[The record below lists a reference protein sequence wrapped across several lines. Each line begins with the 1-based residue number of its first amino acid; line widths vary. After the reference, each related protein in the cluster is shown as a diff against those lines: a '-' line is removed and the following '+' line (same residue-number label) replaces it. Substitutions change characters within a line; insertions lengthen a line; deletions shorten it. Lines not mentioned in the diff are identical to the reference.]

1 MALINK
7 FTAIGD
13 AIRAKTGKSEA
24 LTLDQM
30 AEEILT
36 LAGDGLIDHADIPE
50 YVKNEV
56 QNLIQ
61 KIEKVKKDDSIM
73 FIAMSDMHYY
83 NGQKDTDEYP
93 SQANIQS
100 DIGDLHGCMA
110 AKALSYLYDFD
121 FMAYTGDHIL
131 GAGTTTKQVAMQQA
145 VEINKLL
152 HEFHN
157 GLPCF
162 HAIGNHDTGLYYDEA
177 QNEAGN
183 TGNFLISGEWLYNNF
198 TKLSESEN
206 TVFGDPT
213 YGGYCY
219 RDFPEKKLR
228 VYLLNTSDY
237 ILYEKQSGV
246 LAKSYCLGSQRKWF
260 ADSLIQLNG
269 KTDANEWKFMVL
281 SHFPADFG
289 YTTHLSELLR
299 AYKEGVSTTIS
310 TETGLNYTVDFK
322 GQNIARFVA
331 QFHGHIHNFLSSKL
345 YSYKNG
351 YGEQFNAWRIATP
364 NSSYNRENYYDIVGN
379 YKDHSFKQPETYEK
393 TINTGKD
400 TSFVVNIINPSEETI
415 HSLCYGA
422 GVDRTVS
429 YGDEVYYMVYN
440 SLHKITNSSSTNII
454 QEGASYVAQLIP
466 DRLHNIDESTI
477 KITMNGVDITRE
489 VYNESIIQIPYVNGD
504 IHVEGIALRPVA
516 SYNQIIHAEDYDGSV
531 YNPPYGYTKGYYISG
546 DSSTG
551 EETLKERANSYMTGF
566 MPYHYGQK
574 IQLREVGFI
583 YNSPNA
589 TYNRIAFYDEN
600 KKYRG
605 MLNANNSYPLQN
617 KGGGVLNENNEW
629 DAFTLY
635 AGAMSG
641 MPDTVSY
648 IRLCAEYLNPSSI
661 ITFDEDI
668 YYSDQIPDGFTVT
681 PNLTNASLSNT
692 PEFINY
698 GVSYTTTITVPD
710 NAQSVSVQVKMGSN
724 DVTNS
729 VYNANNLTITI
740 PKVTGNIVIT
750 VYASVPQDVLA
761 TAEDTDGSVY
771 NGVGYKG
778 DTYLSS
784 SSGKASTSAGK
795 YTTGFISLPDIDP
808 TTISACTSGRIVLTF
823 ENISMPESADTRL
836 ALYAEDKTTFVMSLS
851 SNKFTNI
858 SGSIANTYGH
868 AYKHVDASGNII
880 ALDITEMFRYC
891 YAKSDSF
898 LPKYVRFS
906 TGGAISNSSKI
917 YLNVN

>member
-7 FTAIGD
+7 FKAIGD
-13 AIRAKTGKSEA
+13 AIREKTGNTEA

-36 LAGDGLIDHADIPE
+36 LAGEGLIDHADIPE

-56 QNLIQ
+56 QNLIK
-61 KIEKVKKDDSIM
+61 KIEQVKKDDSIM

-100 DIGDLHGCMA
+100 DIGNLHGCMA

-121 FMAYTGDHIL
+121 FMAYTGDHIH
-131 GAGTTTKQVAMQQA
+131 GAAATPKQVAMQQA
-145 VEINKLL
+145 IEINKLL

-157 GLPCF
+157 GVPCF

-177 QNEAGN
+177 QNDAGN

-198 TKLSESEN
+198 TKLSDSEN

-237 ILYEKQSGV
+237 ILYEKQV
-246 LAKSYCLGSQRKWF
+246 NTLVKSYCLGTQRKWF
-260 ADSLIQLNG
+260 ADSLIQLNE
-269 KTDANEWKFMVL
+269 KNDANEWKFIVL

-289 YTTHLSELLR
+289 YTMQLSELLR
-299 AYKEGVSTTIS
+299 AYKEGTSITIS
-310 TETGLNYTVDFK
+310 TETGSSHTVNFAN
-322 GQNIARFVA
+322 QNIARFVA

-351 YGEQFNAWRIATP
+351 YGEQYNAWRIATP
-364 NSSYNRENYYDIVGN
+364 NASYNRENYYDIVGN
-379 YKDHSFKQPETYEK
+379 YKDHSFKQPESYGK
-393 TINTGKD
+393 TIDTGKD

-422 GVDRTVS
+422 GIDRIVS

-440 SLHKITNSSSTNII
+440 SLHKITNLGSANIV
-454 QEGASYVAQLIP
+454 QEGAGYSGQLVP
-466 DRLHNIDESTI
+466 DMYHTIDGSTI
-477 KITMNGVDITRE
+477 KITMGGVDITQD
-489 VYNESIIQIPYVNGD
+489 VYSESVIQIPSVSGD
-504 IHVEGIALRPVA
+504 IHIEGIALRPVA
-516 SYNQIIHAEDYDGSV
+516 SYNQIIHAEDYDGNT
-531 YNPPYGYTKGYYISG
+531 YNPPYGYTKGYYLSG

-551 EETLKERANSYMTGF
+551 EEILKERANSYITGF

-574 IQLREVGFI
+574 IQLRDVGFI

-589 TYNRIAFYDEN
+589 SYNRIAFYDEN

-605 MLNANNSYPLQN
+605 MLHANNSYPLQD

-635 AGAMSG
+635 AGSMNG
-641 MPDTVSY
+641 MPESISY
-648 IRLCAEYLNPSSI
+648 IRFSAEYLNPSSI

-668 YYSDQIPDGFTVT
+668 YYQDQIPDGFTVT
-681 PNLTNASLSNT
+681 PNLTNASLSNV
-692 PEFINY
+692 PEFVEY
-698 GVSYTTTITVPD
+698 GASYTTTITVPA
-710 NAQSVSVQVKMGSN
+710 NAQSVSVQVKMGSSN
-724 DVTNS
+724 ITNS
-729 VYNANNLTITI
+729 VYNASDLTITI
-740 PKVTGNIVIT
+740 PRVTGNIEIII
-750 VYASVPQDVLA
+750 YASVPQDVLA
-761 TAEDTDGSVY
+761 TAEDTDGTVY

-784 SSGKASTSAGK
+784 STGKPSTSAGK
-795 YTTGFISLPDIDP
+795 YTIGFIKLPDIDP
-808 TTISACTSGRIVLTF
+808 TTISACTPGRIVLTF

-836 ALYAEDKTTFVMSLS
+836 ALYAADKTTSDMSLS
-851 SNKFTNI
+851 SNRFTNI
-858 SGSIANTYGH
+858 NSSLANTYGH
-868 AYKHVDASGNII
+868 VYKHVDASGNIT
-880 ALDITEMFRYC
+880 ALDITELYRYC

-906 TGGAISNSSKI
+906 TGGAISSSSKI
-917 YLNVN
+917 YLNAN